1 MSAMRVACLLWGGC
15 VCYEVGMSIGGC
27 VCYKV
32 GVSAIGGRVCYRWVC
47 LLL

>member
-15 VCYEVGMSIGGC
+15 VCYEVG
-27 VCYKV
+27 
-32 GVSAIGGRVCYRWVC
+32 VSAIGGRVCYRWVC